1 MFIRKHKWLEIVND
15 RNPRLKNRLRRNILM
30 NYLSKIYMKTERFK
44 RIRLQK
50 LALRKDMELIKQVQ
64 PKEKV
69 NLNFNLNDDPLKQK
83 LVVSINEIRNTLGDN
98 SLEKIMREKA
108 PFEILSDLMNSF
120 DYLQNQKNYL
130 EKTELRLDD

>member
-1 MFIRKHKWLEIVND
+1 
-15 RNPRLKNRLRRNILM
+15 
-30 NYLSKIYMKTERFK
+30 MKTERFK